1 MNTFIVE
8 DTHLGY
14 LLLQL
19 CSHCSSISNQI
30 RQQQND
36 PNQNKWHGNAG
47 GECLIAI
54 SMWGFFIIEIKNWE
68 I

>member
-54 SMWGFFIIEIKNWE
+54 SM
-68 I
+68 